1 MGGPTG
7 QTRAVPGG
15 PPSLRL
21 PSSVEHPWRPLPPR
35 IGDFGSRT
43 ETETQTEATCD
54 GALGRDPAP
63 PFAAAAAM
71 EEDRPRVA
79 DYFVIAGL
87 PEAKAEQKLL
97 DEYSLEVNLKTGAY
111 QDPITDITVGKKR
124 RHIIPIFALLEKQN
138 NQPDILS
145 PYLSLIE
152 GNLSCVRQ
160 KAQNHEVNL
169 FKTEIVPSHSLRS
182 SSQVWVRTFRTTTS
196 SSTPRLPGCLPTS
209 TMGHFGKARPV

>member
-1 MGGPTG
+1 M
-7 QTRAVPGG
+7 
-15 PPSLRL
+15 
-21 PSSVEHPWRPLPPR
+21 EHSWRPLPPR
-35 IGDFGSRT
+35 IADFGSPA
-43 ETETQTEATCD
+43 QTRAACD
-54 GALGRDPAP
+54 GALGRDPA

-111 QDPITDITVGKKR
+111 QDPITDITVSKER

-145 PYLSLIE
+145 PCVSLIE

-160 KAQNHEVNL
+160 KAQNHEVNP
-169 FKTEIVPSHSLRS
+169 FKTEIVPSHSLR
-182 SSQVWVRTFRTTTS
+182 
-196 SSTPRLPGCLPTS
+196 
-209 TMGHFGKARPV
+209 

>member
-1 MGGPTG
+1 M
-7 QTRAVPGG
+7 
-15 PPSLRL
+15 
-21 PSSVEHPWRPLPPR
+21 EHSWRPLPPR
-35 IGDFGSRT
+35 IADFGSPA
-43 ETETQTEATCD
+43 QTRAACD
-54 GALGRDPAP
+54 GALGRDPA

-111 QDPITDITVGKKR
+111 QDPITDITVSKER

-145 PYLSLIE
+145 PCVSLIE

-169 FKTEIVPSHSLRS
+169 FKTEIVPSHSLR
-182 SSQVWVRTFRTTTS
+182 
-196 SSTPRLPGCLPTS
+196 
-209 TMGHFGKARPV
+209 